1 MLTFEQKE
9 GTFSM
14 KKFAALL
21 LVLVLCLPIV
31 AACSTL
37 QGDNDK
43 GATINMYLTD
53 FPQTLDPAAVQLQAE
68 TAMLFNLIYQPLTT
82 IDAKGKVQPALAYEW
97 YSYYDTR
104 DEEYKMYFK
113 LNETTWSDGIAVS
126 ADDIV
131 YAWKRILSP
140 ETESPYA
147 SLLFPIKNARQ
158 VKSGIMTS
166 DDLGLVA
173 EDDKLLAVTF
183 EEDFDINLF
192 AEMVSCVA
200 LAPLREDIITRAI
213 KDNTDNSREQDWD
226 KNAAII
232 VCNGPFRVQ
241 GLDEGLRLSLERN
254 QYYYRDDEED
264 SLDESVIPYRIVCY
278 YQNEKVE
285 RRTESDLTEQQY
297 QANKFDKG
305 STFYLGSF
313 TKDTFAKYSS
323 SITTNNLL
331 STYTYFFNTTN
342 DLLKD
347 AKVRQALSAAIDR
360 QAIVDAI
367 GKKYIASTGFV
378 PTGVFDTSSGTDF
391 RSVGG
396 NIYSTSADSAKAA
409 SLLNEAGV
417 KGGKIRLAYLHPAT
431 KRTAVNGG
439 DTTYGIIKYE
449 LASEIA
455 AQSVKASWEALGFTV
470 ELVPVYAENFQKVL
484 SSGDFDVIGVDY
496 SVNSTDV
503 SAYLAPFATMFSG
516 NKVSINLEDEA
527 FTPHYTGLI
536 DESYDALVEE
546 AIYIKDRAERASK
559 FHEVEAKFA
568 ELCPATAVF
577 QYTTSYTYNSSVLK
591 KISTNY
597 FGFNSYSDLR
607 MKDYI
612 ETNSRENEI
621 SLEEAK
627 TNETSEG

>member
-1 MLTFEQKE
+1 
-9 GTFSM
+9 M

-21 LVLVLCLPIV
+21 LVLILCLPVIV
-31 AACSTL
+31 ACSTL
-37 QGDNDK
+37 HGDNDK

-68 TAMLFNLIYQPLTT
+68 SAQLFNLIYQPLTT
-82 IDAKGKVQPALAYEW
+82 IDSKGKVQPALAYEW

-113 LNETTWSDGIAVS
+113 LNETMWSDGIAVS
-126 ADDIV
+126 ADDVV

-140 ETESPYA
+140 EMESPYA

-183 EEDFDINLF
+183 EEDFDIDLF

-200 LAPLREDIITRAI
+200 LAPLREDIINRAI
-213 KDNTDNSREQDWD
+213 KDNTDNSRDQDWD

-241 GLDEGLRLSLERN
+241 GLDEGLRLCLERN

-297 QANKFDKG
+297 QANKFDNG

-323 SITTNNLL
+323 SITTNKLL
-331 STYTYFFNTTN
+331 STYTYFFNTKN
-342 DLLKD
+342 DILKD

-378 PTGVFDTSSGTDF
+378 PAGVFDKSSGTDF

-396 NIYSTSADSAKAA
+396 DLYSTSADSAKAA

-439 DTTYGIIKYE
+439 DTTYGIIQYE

-496 SVNSTDV
+496 SVNSTDA
-503 SAYLAPFATMFSG
+503 SAYLTPFATMFSG
-516 NKVSINLEDEA
+516 NKVSISLEDEA
-527 FTPHYTGLI
+527 FTPHYTGI
-536 DESYDALVEE
+536 EDDSYDALVEE
-546 AIYIKDRAERASK
+546 ALYIKDRAERTAK
-559 FHEVEAKFA
+559 FHEIEAKFA

-577 QYTTSYTYNSSVLK
+577 QYTASYTYNSSILK

-597 FGFNSYSDLR
+597 FGFNSYSNLR

-627 TNETSEG
+627 TNETSGN

>member
-1 MLTFEQKE
+1 
-9 GTFSM
+9 M

-21 LVLVLCLPIV
+21 LVLFVCLPIIV
-31 AACSTL
+31 ACSTL

-68 TAMLFNLIYQPLTT
+68 TAQLFNLIYQPLTT
-82 IDAKGKVQPALAYEW
+82 IDAKGNVKPALAYEW
-97 YSYYDTR
+97 YSYYDNR

-113 LNETTWSDGIAVS
+113 LNETMWSDGIAVS
-126 ADDIV
+126 AGDIV
-131 YAWKRILSP
+131 YAWKRILDP
-140 ETESPYA
+140 DTESPYA

-158 VKSGIMTS
+158 VKSGVMTS

-200 LAPLREDIITRAI
+200 LAPLREDVINRAI
-213 KDNTDNSREQDWD
+213 KDNVDNSRDQEWD

-254 QYYYRDDEED
+254 QYFYRDDEED
-264 SLDESVIPYRIVCY
+264 KLDESVIPFRIVCY
-278 YQNEKVE
+278 YQNEKIAKRQSSE
-285 RRTESDLTEQQY
+285 LTEQQY
-297 QANKFDKG
+297 QANKFDSG
-305 STFYLGSF
+305 NTYYLGSF

-323 SITTNNLL
+323 SITTNKLL
-331 STYTYFFNTTN
+331 STYTYYFNTKN
-342 DLLKD
+342 SILSN
-347 AKVRQALSAAIDR
+347 AKVRQALSAALDR

-378 PTGVFDTSSGTDF
+378 PTGVFDSSSSTDF

-396 NIYSTSADSAKAA
+396 SIYSTSADTAKAT
-409 SLLNEAGV
+409 SLLSEAGV
-417 KGGKIRLAYLHPAT
+417 KGGKLRLAYLHPAT
-431 KRTAVNGG
+431 KSIASQSG
-439 DTTYGIIKYE
+439 DSKYGMVSYE
-449 LASEIA
+449 LTSEIVAQA
-455 AQSVKASWEALGFTV
+455 AKASWEALGFTI

-484 SSGDFDVIGVDY
+484 SSGDFDILGIDY
-496 SVNSTDV
+496 SINSTDA
-503 SAYLAPFATMFSG
+503 SAYLAPFATKFSG
-516 NKVSINLEDEA
+516 NKVLINTEA
-527 FTPHYTGLI
+527 ETFTPHYTGLE
-536 DESYDALVEE
+536 DNDYDALVEE
-546 AIYIKDRAERASK
+546 ALYTKDRTARAAK
-559 FHEVEAKFA
+559 LHEVEAKFA

-577 QYTTSYTYNSSVLK
+577 QYTTSYTYNTKILK

-597 FGFNSYSDLR
+597 FGFNSYSNLR

-627 TNETSEG
+627 NNEASGE